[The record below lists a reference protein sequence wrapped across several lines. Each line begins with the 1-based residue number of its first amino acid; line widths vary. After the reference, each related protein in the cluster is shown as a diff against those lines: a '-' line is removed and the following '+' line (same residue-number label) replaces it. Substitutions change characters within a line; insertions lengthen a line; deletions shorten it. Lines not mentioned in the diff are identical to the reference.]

1 MPVGFNWDLG
11 LGNWAWACW
20 DSGLGWLINILL
32 ADLVGEVVGV
42 DIFKIEAADRPDI
55 LPINILET
63 PFNTR

>member
-1 MPVGFNWDLG
+1 MGFKAGHRSLDSD
-11 LGNWAWACW
+11 WA
-20 DSGLGWLINILL
+20 INILL

>member
-11 LGNWAWACW
+11 LGNWAWAW